1 MAGIIS
7 PKSGKRLPVY
17 VEEKDMRLLLNSVE
31 FPDDWAG
38 KTDRLLIRIFY
49 NTGLRLSELINLKN
63 SQTDL
68 EAATL
73 RVLGKGNKERMIP
86 ISKELVDEIRNYQK
100 EKPKPPELKEKKN
113 VKRYW

>member
-17 VEEKDMRLLLNSVE
+17 VEEKDMLLLLNKVE

-49 NTGLRLSELINLKN
+49 NTGMRLSELVTLKN
-63 SQTDL
+63 SQADL
-68 EAATL
+68 ESATL
-73 RVLGKGNKERMIP
+73 RVLGK
-86 ISKELVDEIRNYQK
+86 EIRK
-100 EKPKPPELKEKKN
+100 G
-113 VKRYW
+113 